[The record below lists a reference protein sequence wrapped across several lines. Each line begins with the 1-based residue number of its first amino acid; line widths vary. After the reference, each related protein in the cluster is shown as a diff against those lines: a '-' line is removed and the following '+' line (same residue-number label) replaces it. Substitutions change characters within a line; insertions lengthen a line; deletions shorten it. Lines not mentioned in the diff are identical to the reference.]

1 MVGNQLAAMLD
12 GLADGMIAL
21 DPGQRILFANAAA
34 ARLLRSAPSR
44 LRGRRI
50 DRLMGFGPGTPF
62 GAAIAAA
69 TRGTAAREAVVG
81 GLALALTAMP
91 SDKGLLLILSER
103 PPSQAQ
109 RPEAAVRLA
118 SGMAHDFN
126 NMLSIVLGYAELLED
141 APEPFTRRA
150 ARMIGSAA
158 RRGSELTRRLRALS
172 RPAQAEL
179 RRVELNRLLFGF
191 GPPLRRALGPALALE
206 LVPGSEPCP
215 AFVDAAR
222 LEVALMSLCLHA
234 RDAVPEGGRMILETA
249 AVTLDQDGLPK
260 GRYLLVSLSV
270 ARAGAAGETAAPV
283 LEPRGSDLDMV
294 RGALEPSGGFVNPRP
309 SPGSGRVVEL
319 YLPRAEDNAGETPGG
334 AERRPTTGNDLESDA
349 APA

>member
-1 MVGNQLAAMLD
+1 MTTQLAAMLG

-21 DPGQRILFANAAA
+21 DQGQRILFANAAA

-50 DRLMGFGPGTPF
+50 DRLPGFGPGTPF

-69 TRGTAAREAVVG
+69 ARGTAAREAVVG
-81 GLALALTAMP
+81 GLALTLTAIP

-126 NMLSIVLGYAELLED
+126 NMLSIILGYAELLED

-172 RPAQAEL
+172 RPSQAEL
-179 RRVELNRLLFGF
+179 RRVELNRLLSGF
-191 GPPLRRALGPALALE
+191 GPPLRRALGPALVLE

-215 AFVDAAR
+215 VFVDAAR

-249 AVTLDQDGLPK
+249 TVTLDQDGLPK
-260 GRYLLVSLSV
+260 GRYLRMTLAV
-270 ARAGAAGETAAPV
+270 ARAGAADEAAAPV

-294 RGALEPSGGFVNPRP
+294 RGALEPSGGFVKTRP
-309 SPGSGRVVEL
+309 SPGTGRVMEL
-319 YLPRAEDNAGETPGG
+319 YLPRAEDEAGETPGG
-334 AERRPTTGNDLESDA
+334 AEGTAGSGLESDA